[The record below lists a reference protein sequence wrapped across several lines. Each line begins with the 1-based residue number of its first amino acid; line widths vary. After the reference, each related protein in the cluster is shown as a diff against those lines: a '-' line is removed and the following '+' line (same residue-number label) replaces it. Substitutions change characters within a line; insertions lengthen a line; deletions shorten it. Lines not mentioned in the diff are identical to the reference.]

1 MYGVVPIA
9 ALPYGAAVPYVA
21 PGPVGP
27 PLPAYGMYGVSPI
40 GAAAYGTAPPYIAP
54 PLPTPEH
61 ALFLSSVQ
69 FDRATI
75 AGSSEVPTLPVSYL
89 KDSRVEKKWRT
100 SSKVDQW
107 LSIALESPVDCDTV
121 AIVGANFSSAT
132 MCRVVA
138 STWPWGLPTYPELD
152 TGWVSAWPVT
162 GKPILDKPWPVFT
175 NLIRF
180 TNLNAYRYWRLYFAD
195 PSIEASYTELGR
207 VLIGRAFRP
216 TYNVD
221 VNPAI
226 GLESSDVRR
235 RSTFNRTFTDPRGAP
250 SRRMALSLSAVDR
263 DEMRADLFE
272 LQRYCGLA
280 RDFVFS
286 LDPAATTFHHL
297 YTMQA
302 LFVEGA
308 QFEAQPL
315 WDANGEVWRTS
326 LQLTEP
332 L

>member
-1 MYGVVPIA
+1 MYAVAPVGG
-9 ALPYGAAVPYVA
+9 LPYGMAAPYVEPPP
-21 PGPVGP
+21 PGPFVP
-27 PLPAYGMYGVSPI
+27 SYGMYGVSPI
-40 GAAAYGTAPPYIAP
+40 AAGPCGTAPPYVAQPVPAP
-54 PLPTPEH
+54 EL
-61 ALFLSSVQ
+61 ALFLSSRA
-69 FDRATI
+69 FDSATI
-75 AGSSEVPTLPVSYL
+75 TGSSEVSTLPVSYL

-100 SSKVDQW
+100 VSKVDQW
-107 LSIALESPVDCDTV
+107 LSIALEKAEACDTV
-121 AIVGANFSSAT
+121 AISGGNLSAAAV
-132 MCRVVA
+132 CRVMA
-138 STWPWGLPTYPELD
+138 SNWQPGLPLSPEFD
-152 TGWVSAWPVT
+152 TGWVSAWPVS
-162 GKPILDKPWPVFT
+162 GKPHLDEAWPVFT

-180 TNLNAYRYWRLYFAD
+180 TNLNAFRYWRLYFAD
-195 PSIEASYTELGR
+195 PSIVTTYTELGR
-207 VLIGRAFRP
+207 VLIGKAFRP

-250 SRRMALSLSAVDR
+250 SRRMALSLSAVDQ

-286 LDPAATTFHHL
+286 LDPAATAFHHL

-315 WDANGEVWRTS
+315 WDAHGEVWRTS

>member
-1 MYGVVPIA
+1 M
-9 ALPYGAAVPYVA
+9 PYVA
-21 PGPVGP
+21 PGPGGP
-27 PLPAYGMYGVSPI
+27 PLPAYG
-40 GAAAYGTAPPYIAP
+40 TAPPYVAPVAP
-54 PLPTPEH
+54 PAEH
-61 ALFLSSVQ
+61 ALFLSSQ
-69 FDRATI
+69 PFYRATI
-75 AGSSEVPTLPVSYL
+75 SGSSEVASLPASYL

-100 SSKVDQW
+100 LSKVDQW
-107 LSIALESPVDCDTV
+107 LSFALEQHVACDTV
-121 AIVGANFSSAT
+121 AIIGANFSSAAV
-132 MCRVVA
+132 CRVMA
-138 STWPWGLPTYPELD
+138 SNWEQGLPQYPELD
-152 TGWVSAWPVT
+152 TGWTSAWPVS
-162 GKPILDKPWPVFT
+162 GKPILAEPWPVFT

-195 PSIEASYTELGR
+195 PSIQTTYTELGR
-207 VLIGRAFRP
+207 VLIGKAFRP
-216 TYNVD
+216 HFNVD
-221 VNPAI
+221 INPAI

-250 SRRMALSLSAVDR
+250 SRRMALSLSDVDQ
-263 DEMRADLFE
+263 DDMRAELFE

-297 YTMQA
+297 YTMQS

-308 QFEAQPL
+308 QFEAIPF
-315 WDANGEVWRTS
+315 WDGSRQLWRTS

>member
-1 MYGVVPIA
+1 MYA
-9 ALPYGAAVPYVA
+9 AEPYGSAPYATPPPVAA
-21 PGPVGP
+21 
-27 PLPAYGMYGVSPI
+27 PLPPGLPVPAWGLYGVSPI
-40 GAAAYGTAPPYIAP
+40 GAAPYGTAPPAPAPLPAP
-54 PLPTPEH
+54 PAEH
-61 ALFLSSVQ
+61 ALFLSSLT
-69 FDRATI
+69 FDGARLQA
-75 AGSSEVPTLPVSYL
+75 SSEVSSLPVGNL
-89 KDSRVEKKWRT
+89 KDLRNEKKWRLEA
-100 SSKVDQW
+100 KLDQY
-107 LSIALESPVDCDTV
+107 LSIDLAKPVACNTV
-121 AIVGANFSSAT
+121 ALVGSNLGALGV
-132 MCRVVA
+132 CRVIAGPSGSLPQGPYFDSGWMSV
-138 STWPWGLPTYPELD
+138 WPP
-152 TGWVSAWPVT
+152 S
-162 GKPILDKPWPVFT
+162 GKPRTDQPWPVFT
-175 NLIRF
+175 NLVRF
-180 TNLNAYRYWRLYFAD
+180 VNDTPFPSWRILFGDPGVESAYLEF
-195 PSIEASYTELGR
+195 GR
-207 VLIGRAFRP
+207 ILIGRAFRP

-235 RSTFNRTFTDPRGAP
+235 RSTFNRTFTDPRGAS

-286 LDPAATTFHHL
+286 LDPAATTSHHL

>member
-1 MYGVVPIA
+1 MYGVVPISS
-9 ALPYGAAVPYVA
+9 LPYGAAVPYVA
-21 PGPVGP
+21 PTGVTP
-27 PLPAYGMYGVSPI
+27 PLPAYGMYGLSPI
-40 GAAAYGTAPPYIAP
+40 GAGASGTAPPFVAP
-54 PLPTPEH
+54 LALPPEN
-61 ALFLSSVQ
+61 ALFLSSRV
-69 FDRATI
+69 FDRAAI
-75 AGSSEVPTLPVSYL
+75 VGSSEVPTLPVSYL
-89 KDSRVEKKWRT
+89 RDSRVEKKWRLT
-100 SSKVDQW
+100 SKVDQY
-107 LSIALESPVDCDTV
+107 LAITTEKYEVCDTV
-121 AIVGANFSSAT
+121 AVIGANFTSTA
-132 MCRVVA
+132 MCRVMA
-138 STWPWGLPTYPELD
+138 GNENLPQSPALD
-152 TGWVSAWPVT
+152 TGWVSAWPVG
-162 GKPILDKPWPVFT
+162 GKPFLDEPWPVFT

-180 TNLNAYRYWRLYFAD
+180 KNSKGYRYWRLYFAD
-195 PSIEASYTELGR
+195 PSIETSYLEFGR
-207 VLIGRAFRP
+207 VLIGKAFRP

-226 GLESSDVRR
+226 GLESADVRR
-235 RSTFNRTFTDPRGAP
+235 RSTFNRTLTDPRGAS
-250 SRRMALSLSAVDR
+250 SRRMALSMSAVDR

-286 LDPAATTFHHL
+286 LDPAATKFHHI